1 REWRGKPQRAAKG
14 RDKARCQGARGQ
26 ARTFGRS
33 QLEPGSRGAQKMRET
48 LWMPW
53 NGLIVIG
60 RKMELLGRKTQK
72 PKTWDLKLE
81 SENWRLEDVEKTV
94 LRGKS
99 GRSPER
105 MDVKRVRSVSSALQ
119 VSAGLRKD
127 ISKEMWGKQEF
138 RHRVEAESESAGTVA
153 GSRKGPEFK
162 EKLKFTDVETSG
174 EVLRARGYEV
184 KQNEEELRSSL
195 EKLRSSLEKLRSS
208 GEKLRSSGEKLSPSG
223 EKLRSSREELRSS
236 GEKLNSSGEKLRSS
250 GEKLYLSAEK
260 LESREERRGSRGERG
275 GSRGEKRG
283 SSGEKLVPRRER
295 RGSRAE
301 RRGSRGER
309 RGSRVEN
316 LGTSGEEL
324 RSTGDKRRSS
334 TEKQRSSR
342 MGNINEE
349 QIEKVVE
356 VIGDEKLIEI
366 TNAEMEIPFES
377 VEANDEENEEG
388 VEEEEDILEEE
399 NYNSDESVSM
409 EEKAIIEEEGD

>member
-1 REWRGKPQRAAKG
+1 MSSEKGAPFGYPLWDRREWRGKPQRAAKG

-174 EVLRARGYEV
+174 EVLRARGYE
-184 KQNEEELRSSL
+184 
-195 EKLRSSLEKLRSS
+195 
-208 GEKLRSSGEKLSPSG
+208 
-223 EKLRSSREELRSS
+223 
-236 GEKLNSSGEKLRSS
+236 
-250 GEKLYLSAEK
+250 
-260 LESREERRGSRGERG
+260 
-275 GSRGEKRG
+275 
-283 SSGEKLVPRRER
+283 
-295 RGSRAE
+295 
-301 RRGSRGER
+301 
-309 RGSRVEN
+309 
-316 LGTSGEEL
+316 
-324 RSTGDKRRSS
+324 RRSS
-334 TEKQRSSR
+334 TEKQRSSREKLGTSGEKLVHSR

-409 EEKAIIEEEGD
+409 EEKAIIEEEGDEVSEEMDNVRRKEEQIGKVLQVKEEKLE

>member
-1 REWRGKPQRAAKG
+1 
-14 RDKARCQGARGQ
+14 
-26 ARTFGRS
+26 
-33 QLEPGSRGAQKMRET
+33 MRET

-153 GSRKGPEFK
+153 GSRKGSEFK

-184 KQNEEELRSSL
+184 KQNEEELRCALNSGLIQNWEVSGNPLGRRFRNEIRIRKKRSGDLSSL
-195 EKLRSSLEKLRSS
+195 TRGLNLHPLQWKGNVLTIGPPGKSSRHHIFVHHFECGNVWIFPTSPNQAMDV
-208 GEKLRSSGEKLSPSG
+208 LSP
-223 EKLRSSREELRSS
+223 L
-236 GEKLNSSGEKLRSS
+236 
-250 GEKLYLSAEK
+250 LS
-260 LESREERRGSRGERG
+260 L
-275 GSRGEKRG
+275 
-283 SSGEKLVPRRER
+283 
-295 RGSRAE
+295 
-301 RRGSRGER
+301 
-309 RGSRVEN
+309 
-316 LGTSGEEL
+316 
-324 RSTGDKRRSS
+324 
-334 TEKQRSSR
+334 
-342 MGNINEE
+342 
-349 QIEKVVE
+349 
-356 VIGDEKLIEI
+356 
-366 TNAEMEIPFES
+366 
-377 VEANDEENEEG
+377 
-388 VEEEEDILEEE
+388 
-399 NYNSDESVSM
+399 
-409 EEKAIIEEEGD
+409 